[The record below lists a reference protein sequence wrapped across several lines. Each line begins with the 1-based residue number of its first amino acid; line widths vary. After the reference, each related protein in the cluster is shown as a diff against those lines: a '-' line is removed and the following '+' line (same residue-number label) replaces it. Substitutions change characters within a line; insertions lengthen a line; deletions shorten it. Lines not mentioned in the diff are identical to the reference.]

1 MRKRKELDAL
11 VPNGKLGKRVS
22 QTPSSR
28 SASAHELLGNFSDTS
43 DIEDFSVQK
52 PRRHVCRK
60 GSSGAACLPLCLFM
74 LVTLSIIAGGTLA
87 WLHLGIRRDLE
98 LLRNHLQ
105 KVEAGNKNTPDALD
119 SIHSQLRGLESN
131 VSTLVANLKKI
142 VSEVSTLGTEMEKL
156 EQTTKILRDSIA
168 AAPEIK
174 ELPKDVSSLSEN
186 VASFGSKIAAMETTV
201 SDLQN
206 QQFYLQNSQEEL
218 AQTVTNIEVEVHE
231 LSNTTGYLSNPTAQ
245 IQITQLGEKQL
256 DLHDELLRVTEAVK
270 DLNETVLPIIWKINS
285 THPLLEAI
293 NGNSTSRLG
302 DLSSQVMELYYNI
315 TSQLQTLATKKN
327 TLKVKKKQRRLHQND
342 FQQMVDNSV
351 SNKLQNKLS
360 ELLMAGIVT
369 NMDITWPE
377 ILKEAQDMAKLY
389 SELIYQLNGS
399 LNTEYKIQDGSGE
412 TAMGQFL
419 NVTLSNLVKDYDD
432 ELKVMQENVH
442 HLLVQYSQLQSA
454 QAATEYKSDTALSK
468 LYYLEKLIKKSL
480 NPQLKQDPD
489 EEETTDNP
497 NPGITTT
504 SGW

>member
-256 DLHDELLRVTEAVK
+256 DLHD
-270 DLNETVLPIIWKINS
+270 
-285 THPLLEAI
+285 
-293 NGNSTSRLG
+293 
-302 DLSSQVMELYYNI
+302 SQVMELYYNI

-504 SGW
+504 SG

>member
-1 MRKRKELDAL
+1 MSYVNTTVKTKTKVSDELNQRLGLTGYPKLRPFQGKLPNKKMRKRKELDAL
-11 VPNGKLGKRVS
+11 VPNGKLVKRVS

-52 PRRHVCRK
+52 PRKHVCRK

-98 LLRNHLQ
+98 LLQNHLQ

-119 SIHSQLRGLESN
+119 SIHSQLGSLESN

-142 VSEVSTLGTEMEKL
+142 VNEVSTLGTEIEKL

-201 SDLQN
+201 TDLQN
-206 QQFYLQNSQEEL
+206 QQFYLQNFQEEL

-245 IQITQLGEKQL
+245 IQITRLAEKQL
-256 DLHDELLRVTEAVK
+256 NLHDELLRVTEAVK

-293 NGNSTSRLG
+293 NRNSTSRLG
-302 DLSSQVMELYYNI
+302 DL
-315 TSQLQTLATKKN
+315 
-327 TLKVKKKQRRLHQND
+327 
-342 FQQMVDNSV
+342 SV

-412 TAMGQFL
+412 TAVGQFL

-432 ELKVMQENVH
+432 ELKAMQENVH

-468 LYYLEKLIKKSL
+468 LYYLEKLINKSL
-480 NPQLKQDPD
+480 NSPLKQDPD
-489 EEETTDNP
+489 EETTDSP

-504 SGW
+504 SG